1 MDEIKNMLRAV
12 INGQS
17 TLKSELIQKIDGV
30 EKKLGGRVDSLEK
43 EVRTGFKKV
52 NQRIDR
58 LGKSLAY
65 LEDDTPTREEF
76 DGLEGRVI
84 RVEKKISS

>member
-1 MDEIKNMLRAV
+1 MLRAV